1 MPDQGE
7 RDVSFKLPGTLT
19 SSALSR
25 ARGPASR
32 AGQAENI
39 HCSPASPS
47 KRTTIFSAASRA
59 AGQEMTVTAK
69 DKQEALAVETDDD
82 FILYTSPGRLED
94 DLRRL
99 GSPAVRGEA
108 PSLVLDRLRAQVPS
122 QRGVGDESSARLR
135 SSAWTI
141 SSIQNCSAAQYEPQ
155 STWWDCAL
163 ESRAAYAEWCTL
175 DETFGPLMDVGRI
188 SAAHPP
194 FMIDR
199 RHACTKPFRTR
210 RVSRAEGVAKGI
222 RRRGETGRGAN
233 GCRGVGF

>member
-99 GSPAVRGEA
+99 GLLPFAARH
-108 PSLVLDRLRAQVPS
+108 RLWCWT
-122 QRGVGDESSARLR
+122 GCARRCLH
-135 SSAWTI
+135 
-141 SSIQNCSAAQYEPQ
+141 SAASGMNRP
-155 STWWDCAL
+155 
-163 ESRAAYAEWCTL
+163 RA
-175 DETFGPLMDVGRI
+175 FGPRHGR
-188 SAAHPP
+188 S
-194 FMIDR
+194 R
-199 RHACTKPFRTR
+199 PFRT
-210 RVSRAEGVAKGI
+210 A
-222 RRRGETGRGAN
+222 RRRSTSRSRRGGTGAGESR
-233 GCRGVGF
+233 RLR